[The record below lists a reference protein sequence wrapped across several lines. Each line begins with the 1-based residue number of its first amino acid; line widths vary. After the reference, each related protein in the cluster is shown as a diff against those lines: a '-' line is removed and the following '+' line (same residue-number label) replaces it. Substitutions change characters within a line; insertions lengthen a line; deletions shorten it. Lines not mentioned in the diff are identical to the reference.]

1 MVDND
6 KTVHRRQLCKLVERV
21 DDVVDV
27 LEEVEMILL
36 DVQDDR
42 NGRREAQE
50 GIGVLAALRD
60 EAALAAD
67 AERAADGGQVAADH
81 DRRVHLRLDG
91 HHGHHRG
98 RGGLAV
104 GAGEAD
110 DIVVVAHDVAPGLCA
125 LHDRD
130 AELVCADDLGVFV
143 VNGGG
148 AHDQGRALDV
158 LRPVLIG
165 DRGAERLET
174 RGDVGAQAVGAGDRH
189 TLAQQKLCERVHG
202 YAADADEVNSFLIFN
217 IGLDRQGHFPK
228 PPVCSGFFSESCAS
242 FYYSTVSDKIK

>member
-6 KTVHRRQLCKLVERV
+6 QTVHRSQLCKLVERV

-50 GIGVLAALRD
+50 GIGVLAALRN

-130 AELVCADDLGVFV
+130 AELVCADDFGVFV

-148 AHDQGRALDV
+148 AHDQGGALDV

-165 DRGAERLET
+165 DRGAECLET

-217 IGLDRQGHFPK
+217 IGLDRQGHFP
-228 PPVCSGFFSESCAS
+228 
-242 FYYSTVSDKIK
+242 